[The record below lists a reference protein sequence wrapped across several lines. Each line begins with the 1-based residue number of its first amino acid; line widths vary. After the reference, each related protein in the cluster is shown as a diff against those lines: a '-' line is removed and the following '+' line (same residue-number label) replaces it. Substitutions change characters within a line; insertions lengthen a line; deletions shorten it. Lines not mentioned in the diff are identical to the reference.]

1 MIPAVSI
8 WLLLAQAGGGVLT
21 LDQALSAAREG
32 NWDLRA
38 AQARLAQ
45 AREASRKAWSFY
57 LPQLGASG
65 GYTLNSVEA
74 KFGLPTGYYIRDVGQ
89 PTSPPFD
96 PTQEV
101 SPQNPPGRPTT
112 EILFPSGFQEAVIQR
127 RHQHG
132 AQAQLSQALIAPP
145 LFAAIHNAYLAE
157 EVAVLTV
164 ESARREVL
172 FAVAQLYFGAVGV
185 REAIAVHG
193 RLLEGTA
200 AHEKDAQVRYDA
212 GAVPKVALLK
222 AQMDRARRAGPA
234 AGQNAYASARA
245 RWRPCWVARTT
256 SVQRPAEPPSPSA
269 SGEPEMAPGQAA
281 RPDGRQSRAR
291 ARRAWPP
298 GVAEVR
304 PRAGAHCQYRL
315 GNVKGFTGRYDTWA
329 MMAGLSWTLWDEGAQ
344 GERAARGGGQGCG
357 GPRVGGV
364 GAGEVAR

>member
-212 GAVPKVALLK
+212 GAVPKVPSSRRRWTG
-222 AQMDRARRAGPA
+222 RAEQDLRRAKCYLGKS
-234 AGQNAYASARA
+234 AGGR
-245 RWRPCWVARTT
+245 RWVARTT
-256 SVQRPAEPPSPSA
+256 SVQRPASRPRPAP
-269 SGEPEMAPGQAA
+269 GEPEMATGQAA
-281 RPDGRQSRAR
+281 RPDGRQ
-291 ARRAWPP
+291 
-298 GVAEVR
+298 
-304 PRAGAHCQYRL
+304 
-315 GNVKGFTGRYDTWA
+315 
-329 MMAGLSWTLWDEGAQ
+329 AGLELAEHGL
-344 GERAARGGGQGCG
+344 R
-357 GPRVGGV
+357 
-364 GAGEVAR
+364 